1 MNNKK
6 FSSLYSWPVII
17 VALCV
22 FWPVGLFLALRRFS
36 VDKTA
41 MMKTSGKGLKI
52 LGIVLIVLGI
62 FGIIGSLDPLS
73 VANIII
79 FLFFFIGGGLV
90 LVNKS
95 KKIQAE
101 GDTIKRYLAII
112 VNNNIKQLDAIA
124 ATMGKQYDVVRTDVQ
139 KMIDK
144 GFLKNAY
151 INEGTREI
159 VMTVNNNTDNTFFQ
173 AQSNV
178 AAAEVE
184 VRVVACPCCGANNTV
199 SGAVGECEYCGTPLQ

>member
-1 MNNKK
+1 MNDKK
-6 FSSLYSWPVII
+6 FSTLYSWPVII
-17 VALCV
+17 IALCV

-36 VDKTA
+36 IDKTA

-79 FLFFFIGGGLV
+79 FLFFIGGGLV
-90 LVNKS
+90 LINKS

-101 GDTIKRYLAII
+101 GDTVKRYLAII
-112 VNNNIKQLDAIA
+112 VNNNIKQLDDIA
-124 ATMGKQYDVVRTDVQ
+124 ATMGKQYDVVRSDVQ

-151 INEGTREI
+151 INEATREI
-159 VMTVNNNTDNTFFQ
+159 VLPSAAPV
-173 AQSNV
+173 SVNV
-178 AAAEVE
+178 AQPTAGAAP
-184 VRVVACPCCGANNTV
+184 VAIQTRIVSCPCCGANNTV
-199 SGAVGECEYCGTPLQ
+199 SGDIGECEYCGTPLK